1 MVLLYS
7 FFSCVRMIFTL
18 EINSKQEQ
26 DTELLLFC
34 ISDYKFLILVLA
46 EHLWEQASVKLF

>member
-1 MVLLYS
+1 
-7 FFSCVRMIFTL
+7 MIFTL

-34 ISDYKFLILVLA
+34 ISDYKFLILVLT